1 VNNAVGGTRQNKIY
15 KIQVPL
21 MEKEKEKVGVCVRV
35 CVGWVY
41 YFEYPRANSCTRE
54 VVHLLLLE
62 VGNNQPR
69 EYLLA

>member
-1 VNNAVGGTRQNKIY
+1 
-15 KIQVPL
+15 